1 MATPTKDKD
10 QWVGPPRS
18 STAQERNDDFGRSIS
33 LSIDP
38 SGPHPAEDPLRAR
51 SVSPAG
57 PSSAFVF
64 VPSVSLS
71 RRGGWRLL
79 VIGCTSRCG
88 FSRVCSLVSARAH
101 HRRHVNAHAKPIAP
115 CQSASGACRGGRGG
129 PGRRTRGRGKGGG
142 SAGGR
147 GTKET
152 KGWWRAAA
160 CPKTRRVEACDAELT
175 ESCRDGVAVRHAGC
189 TAKG

>member
-18 STAQERNDDFGRSIS
+18 STAQERNDDFVRSTS

-38 SGPHPAEDPLRAR
+38 SGSHPAEDPLRAR

-64 VPSVSLS
+64 VPFLSLS

>member
-1 MATPTKDKD
+1 M
-10 QWVGPPRS
+10 
-18 STAQERNDDFGRSIS
+18 S

-38 SGPHPAEDPLRAR
+38 LGPYPAEDPHRAG
-51 SVSPAG
+51 SV
-57 PSSAFVF
+57 PSVDPIRRFVF

-79 VIGCTSRCG
+79 FTDWMYTH
-88 FSRVCSLVSARAH
+88 VCVLSCWFAVSASAH
-101 HRRHVNAHAKPIAP
+101 RRRHVNALAQPIAP
-115 CQSASGACRGGRGG
+115 CQSASGACQGGRGGRG
-129 PGRRTRGRGKGGG
+129 RRACARGMEGG

-147 GTKET
+147 GTKKT

-160 CPKTRRVEACDAELT
+160 CPERRRVEACGAELT
-175 ESCRDGVAVRHAGC
+175 ESCCDGVAIRHAGC